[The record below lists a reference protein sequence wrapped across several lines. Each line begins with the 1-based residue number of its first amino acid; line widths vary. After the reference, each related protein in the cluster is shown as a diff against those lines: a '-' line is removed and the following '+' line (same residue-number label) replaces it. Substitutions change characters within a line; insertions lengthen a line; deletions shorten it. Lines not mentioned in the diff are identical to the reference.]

1 MERTEIKLI
10 LESLLFSTETPM
22 RLEKLNEIFPDT
34 PLKDLRET
42 MSELKEEY
50 EVLNRSFAIREVA
63 NGFQFYTKT
72 GYSPW
77 IKKFKKIRP
86 ARFSPATL
94 ETLAIIAYKQPITR
108 AEIEDV
114 RGVDL
119 GGILRALLEKSL
131 IKIIG
136 KEDVPGKPLIYS
148 TTPKFLTMFG
158 LKGLKDLPT
167 LEDISQVDVNTLPL
181 FSQTSHQE
189 SESPSAGEKI
199 IPSVS
204 EKISPVADDDQK

>member
-10 LESLLFSTETPM
+10 LESLLFSTETPIK
-22 RLEKLNEIFPDT
+22 LEKLNEIFPDT
-34 PLKDLRET
+34 LLKELREI

-50 EVLNRSFAIREVA
+50 NTLNRSFAIREVA

-72 GYSPW
+72 EYSPW

-86 ARFSPATL
+86 SRLSPATL
-94 ETLAIIAYKQPITR
+94 ETLAIIAYKQPLTR

-114 RGVDL
+114 RGVDA
-119 GGILRALLEKSL
+119 GGILRALLEKNL

-136 KEDVPGKPLIYS
+136 KKDVPGKPLIYS

-167 LEDISQVDVNTLPL
+167 LEDISQVDASMLPL
-181 FSQTSHQE
+181 FAQKNEEEPETPFAPE
-189 SESPSAGEKI
+189 E
-199 IPSVS
+199 IP
-204 EKISPVADDDQK
+204 PGADDEDQH

>member
-10 LESLLFSTETPM
+10 LESLLFSTETPI

-34 PLKDLRET
+34 RLKDLREI

-50 EVLNRSFAIREVA
+50 DTLNRSFAIREVA

-72 GYSPW
+72 EYSPW

-86 ARFSPATL
+86 ARLSPATL
-94 ETLAIIAYKQPITR
+94 ETMAIIAYKQPITR

-114 RGVDL
+114 RGVDA

-136 KEDVPGKPLIYS
+136 KKDVPGKPLIYS

-181 FSQTSHQE
+181 FSQKLQ
-189 SESPSAGEKI
+189 GETETLSVPVE
-199 IPSVS
+199 IP
-204 EKISPVADDDQK
+204 PVADDDHQQ

>member
-1 MERTEIKLI
+1 LERTEIKLI
-10 LESLLFSTETPM
+10 LESLLFSTEAPI

-34 PLKDLRET
+34 QIKDLREI
-42 MSELKEEY
+42 MSELNQEY
-50 EVLNRSFAIREVA
+50 VTFNRSFAIREVA

-72 GYSPW
+72 EYAPW

-86 ARFSPATL
+86 ARLSPATL
-94 ETLAIIAYKQPITR
+94 ETLAIIAYKQPLTR

-114 RGVDL
+114 RGVDA
-119 GGILRALLEKSL
+119 GGILRALLEKNL

-136 KEDVPGKPLIYS
+136 KKDVPGKPLLYS

-167 LEDISQVDVNTLPL
+167 LEDVSQVDINSLPL
-181 FSQTSHQE
+181 FSQKLNE
-189 SESPSAGEKI
+189 EPEEASAPEL
-199 IPSVS
+199 P
-204 EKISPVADDDQK
+204 EPVADNNHQN

>member
-10 LESLLFSTETPM
+10 LESLLFSTEAPI

-34 PLKDLRET
+34 QIKDLREI
-42 MSELKEEY
+42 MSELNQEY
-50 EVLNRSFAIREVA
+50 VTFNRSFAIREVA

-72 GYSPW
+72 EYAPW

-86 ARFSPATL
+86 ARLSPATL
-94 ETLAIIAYKQPITR
+94 ETLAIIAYKQPLTR

-114 RGVDL
+114 RGVDA
-119 GGILRALLEKSL
+119 GGILRALLEKNL

-136 KEDVPGKPLIYS
+136 KKDVPGKPLLYS

-167 LEDISQVDVNTLPL
+167 LEDVSQVDINSLPL
-181 FSQTSHQE
+181 FSQKLNE
-189 SESPSAGEKI
+189 EPEEASAPEL
-199 IPSVS
+199 P
-204 EKISPVADDDQK
+204 EPVADNNHQN

>member
-34 PLKDLRET
+34 LLKDLREI

-50 EVLNRSFAIREVA
+50 DTLNRSFAIREVA
-63 NGFQFYTKT
+63 NGFQFYTKAE
-72 GYSPW
+72 YSPW

-86 ARFSPATL
+86 ARLSPATL
-94 ETLAIIAYKQPITR
+94 ETMAIIAYKQPITR

-114 RGVDL
+114 RGVDA

-136 KEDVPGKPLIYS
+136 KKDVPGKPLIYS

-158 LKGLKDLPT
+158 LKGLKDLPA
-167 LEDISQVDVNTLPL
+167 LEDISQVDATILPL
-181 FSQTSHQE
+181 FTQKLQE
-189 SESPSAGEKI
+189 EPEP
-199 IPSVS
+199 PSVH
-204 EKISPVADDDQK
+204 EEIPPVTDDDDHHQ

>member
-1 MERTEIKLI
+1 LERTEIKLI
-10 LESLLFSTETPM
+10 LESLLFSTETPL
-22 RLEKLNEIFPDT
+22 RLEKLDEIFPDT
-34 PLKDLRET
+34 HLKDLREI

-50 EVLNRSFAIREVA
+50 DTLNRSFAIREVA

-72 GYSPW
+72 EYSPW

-86 ARFSPATL
+86 ARLSPATL
-94 ETLAIIAYKQPITR
+94 ETIAIIAYKQPITR

-114 RGVDL
+114 RGVDA
-119 GGILRALLEKSL
+119 GGILRALLEKNL

-136 KEDVPGKPLIYS
+136 KKDVPGKPLIYS

-158 LKGLKDLPT
+158 LKALKELPT

-181 FSQTSHQE
+181 FSQKTQEE
-189 SESPSAGEKI
+189 SEE
-199 IPSVS
+199 PSVS
-204 EKISPVADDDQK
+204 EEIPSVADDDHQQ

>member
-34 PLKDLRET
+34 HLKDLREI

-50 EVLNRSFAIREVA
+50 DTLNRSFAIREVA

-72 GYSPW
+72 EYSPW

-86 ARFSPATL
+86 ARLSPATL
-94 ETLAIIAYKQPITR
+94 ETMAIIAYKQPITR

-114 RGVDL
+114 RGVDA
-119 GGILRALLEKSL
+119 GGILRALLEKNL

-136 KEDVPGKPLIYS
+136 KKDVPGKPLIYS

-158 LKGLKDLPT
+158 LKALKDLPT

-181 FSQTSHQE
+181 FSQKLQE
-189 SESPSAGEKI
+189 ETE
-199 IPSVS
+199 IPSVP
-204 EKISPVADDDQK
+204 EEIPPVADDDHQQ

>member
-1 MERTEIKLI
+1 LERTEIKLI

-34 PLKDLRET
+34 HLKDLREI

-50 EVLNRSFAIREVA
+50 DTLNRSFAIREVA

-72 GYSPW
+72 EYSPW

-86 ARFSPATL
+86 ARLSPATL
-94 ETLAIIAYKQPITR
+94 ETMAIIAYKQPITR

-114 RGVDL
+114 RGVDA

-136 KEDVPGKPLIYS
+136 KKDVPGKPLIYS

-181 FSQTSHQE
+181 FSQKLQKETE
-189 SESPSAGEKI
+189 T
-199 IPSVS
+199 PSVP
-204 EKISPVADDDQK
+204 EEIPPVADDDHQQ

>member
-1 MERTEIKLI
+1 LERTEIKLI

-34 PLKDLRET
+34 QLKDLREI

-50 EVLNRSFAIREVA
+50 DAFNRSFSIREVA

-72 GYSPW
+72 EYSPW

-86 ARFSPATL
+86 ARLSPATL
-94 ETLAIIAYKQPITR
+94 ETIAIIAYKQPITR

-114 RGVDL
+114 RGVDA
-119 GGILRALLEKSL
+119 GGILRALLEKNL

-136 KEDVPGKPLIYS
+136 KKDVPGKPLIYS
-148 TTPKFLTMFG
+148 TTPNFLTMFG
-158 LKGLKDLPT
+158 LKALKDLPA
-167 LEDISQVDVNTLPL
+167 LEDISQVDATMLPL
-181 FSQTSHQE
+181 FSQKLQE
-189 SESPSAGEKI
+189 EPET
-199 IPSVS
+199 PSVP
-204 EKISPVADDDQK
+204 EEIPLVADDDHQQ

>member
-1 MERTEIKLI
+1 
-10 LESLLFSTETPM
+10 M

-34 PLKDLRET
+34 HLKDLREI

-50 EVLNRSFAIREVA
+50 DTLNRSFAIREVA

-72 GYSPW
+72 EYSPW

-86 ARFSPATL
+86 ARLSPATL
-94 ETLAIIAYKQPITR
+94 ETMAIIAYKQPITR

-114 RGVDL
+114 RGVDA

-136 KEDVPGKPLIYS
+136 KKDVPGKPLIYS

-181 FSQTSHQE
+181 FTQKFQE
-189 SESPSAGEKI
+189 ETE
-199 IPSVS
+199 IPSVP
-204 EKISPVADDDQK
+204 EEIPPVADDDHQQ

>member
-34 PLKDLRET
+34 LLKDLREI

-50 EVLNRSFAIREVA
+50 NSLNRSFAIREVA

-72 GYSPW
+72 EYSPW

-86 ARFSPATL
+86 ARLSPATL
-94 ETLAIIAYKQPITR
+94 ETMAIIAYKQPITR

-114 RGVDL
+114 RGVDA
-119 GGILRALLEKSL
+119 GGILRALLDKSL

-136 KEDVPGKPLIYS
+136 KKDVPGKPLIYT

-167 LEDISQVDVNTLPL
+167 LEDISQVDGNTLPL
-181 FSQTSHQE
+181 FSQKPQE
-189 SESPSAGEKI
+189 EPEQ
-199 IPSVS
+199 PSVPV
-204 EKISPVADDDQK
+204 EIAPVADDDHQQ